1 MDISK
6 LKEKVKK
13 IIESERMKIP
23 VRNHKNYDAVCQSH
37 LDEAIRCPG
46 SYSVLM
52 AELWSRIQD
61 FKTRDRSMIP
71 PLLARMEHE
80 SPEMYI
86 ERIYSAGGYI
96 DPARCPKVA
105 QNARKR

>member
-6 LKEKVKK
+6 LKEKAKE

-23 VRNHKNYDAVCQSH
+23 VRNHKNYDAVCQSY

-71 PLLARMEHE
+71 ALLLKWEYE

-96 DPARCPKVA
+96 DPARCPKIA
-105 QNARKR
+105 QNARK